1 MENILK
7 KLEDVKNSTDNL
19 VFSHIASYLLSNL
32 NNIDTMKIGLISKH
46 SDVSNG
52 SVSKFIKHL
61 GFKGVKD
68 FLPELKQQLKFYGVS
83 SDACKKPLEKNSR
96 YLQYHNL
103 IKSNLDYIFE
113 VNQESILKAVELLKR
128 YKYILLFG
136 RGANLAVI
144 NVYANYLSKLNYF
157 VNYSFDL
164 DVQKKWTENANEN
177 SLCIFFSFS
186 SLTPN
191 IEKIFTEIKQKGN
204 IKTILFTANKD
215 SMMAKRS
222 DVILLTKNNEDLL
235 LNHTNSRIG
244 FNYLFM
250 QILNLLA

>member
-1 MENILK
+1 M
-7 KLEDVKNSTDNL
+7 
-19 VFSHIASYLLSNL
+19 
-32 NNIDTMKIGLISKH
+32 
-46 SDVSNG
+46 
-52 SVSKFIKHL
+52 
-61 GFKGVKD
+61 
-68 FLPELKQQLKFYGVS
+68 
-83 SDACKKPLEKNSR
+83 
-96 YLQYHNL
+96 
-103 IKSNLDYIFE
+103 
-113 VNQESILKAVELLKR
+113 
-128 YKYILLFG
+128 
-136 RGANLAVI
+136 
-144 NVYANYLSKLNYF
+144 
-157 VNYSFDL
+157 
-164 DVQKKWTENANEN
+164 
-177 SLCIFFSFS
+177 FFSFS